1 MTDSASTLDFPEL
14 ITLVGERL
22 ARNQRL
28 RRNLPGGGRL
38 RIDRQLPFLCVY
50 RSPADRQD
58 AGTSELVTTEAAYL
72 VAREAIAGH
81 ENLVKLCYEIGEILH
96 EHFGVFLLL
105 EIWADSTVES
115 NVKSN
120 PSQPGFRIFVRDNE
134 ASLDAMEDFQAG
146 LRAIRVNEQ
155 TAIVDICPV
164 QAVGPPGL
172 PPLELEKVAAEKGFF
187 HFGVAVRTIY
197 RSVQQVEAGQQNE
210 QGQPNAIYP
219 LVLHTLRRQLATA
232 LRKSVFAF
240 TNRDS
245 HQPNAHFQSLGP
257 SSLNKTARIV
267 DQQLIDVS
275 ESFDFLLQVTP
286 VNSDD
291 AWREFSEGGH
301 KQTPQLHYR
310 PLPYHPSL
318 LKRRLYEIP
327 LEDVEDATLAHLFW
341 EKQTELDQQISGL
354 RNLGTP
360 NFLYNSLHLYGK
372 PDNDLMNLAQE
383 ILDAPLPKNATDAKE
398 TVGTEEIVKQ
408 AREHFDYYHQQL
420 PEFNARV
427 EVSQSIASG
436 VMVSQDCLY
445 VSATA
450 RFRRE
455 RLEPLLHHEVGT
467 HLLTYFNGRQQRLRQ
482 LYAGL
487 AGDEALQEG
496 LAVLAEYLA
505 GGLTRSRLRKLAGRV
520 IAVQSMLDGRSF
532 VDTFRQLREGYQFTA
547 RSAFTTTLRVYRG
560 GGLTKDAIYLRGLR
574 DLLAYLG
581 RGHDIE
587 PLYIGK
593 MSLAH
598 VPIVQQLRR
607 GGIVRPPAILPR
619 LWDQAGI
626 SERLEACRGRSIMDL
641 LGTDQ

>member
-1 MTDSASTLDFPEL
+1 MLMTDSASTLEFPEL

-22 ARNQRL
+22 ARNQRV

-50 RSPADRQD
+50 RAPPDQQD
-58 AGTSELVTTEAAYL
+58 AGTSDLVTTEAAYL
-72 VAREAIAGH
+72 VAREGIAYH
-81 ENLVKLCYEIGEILH
+81 ESLVKLCYEIGETLH

-105 EIWADSTVES
+105 EIWSDSTLDPDVAS
-115 NVKSN
+115 NL
-120 PSQPGFRIFVRDNE
+120 SQPRFRIFMSDSE
-134 ASLDAMEDFQAG
+134 ASPDAMEDFQAG
-146 LRAIRVNEQ
+146 LRAI
-155 TAIVDICPV
+155 IVDKQPATVEVYPV
-164 QAVGPPGL
+164 ESVGPPGL
-172 PPLELEKVAAEKGFF
+172 PPLDLEKVAAENGFF
-187 HFGVAVRTIY
+187 HFGVAVRPIY
-197 RSVQQVEAGQQNE
+197 RSRRHNEQEQQNE
-210 QGQPNAIYP
+210 IYP
-219 LVLHTLRRQLATA
+219 LVLHALRRQLATA

-245 HQPNAHFQSLGP
+245 QQPNAHYQSLGP
-257 SSLNKTARIV
+257 SSLNKSARIV

-291 AWREFSEGGH
+291 AWREFSHGGH
-301 KQTPQLHYR
+301 RQTPQLHYR

-318 LKRRLYEIP
+318 LKRRLYEVPI
-327 LEDVEDATLAHLFW
+327 EEVEDATLAHLFW

-354 RNLGTP
+354 RNLGTS

-372 PDNDLMNLAQE
+372 PDNELIKLARI
-383 ILDAPLPKNATDAKE
+383 ILDAPIPEDATDSKE
-398 TVGTEEIVKQ
+398 SVGTEEIVKR

-427 EVSQSIASG
+427 EISESIASG

-455 RLEPLLHHEVGT
+455 RIEPLLHHEVGT

-505 GGLTRSRLRKLAGRV
+505 GGLTRTRLRKLAGRV
-520 IAVQSMLDGRSF
+520 IAVQSMLDGRAF
-532 VDTFRQLREGYQFTA
+532 VETFRQLREDYQFTA

-619 LWDQAGI
+619 LWDHAGI
-626 SERLEACRGRSIMDL
+626 SERLEACRGRSVMDL
-641 LGTDQ
+641 LETDQ